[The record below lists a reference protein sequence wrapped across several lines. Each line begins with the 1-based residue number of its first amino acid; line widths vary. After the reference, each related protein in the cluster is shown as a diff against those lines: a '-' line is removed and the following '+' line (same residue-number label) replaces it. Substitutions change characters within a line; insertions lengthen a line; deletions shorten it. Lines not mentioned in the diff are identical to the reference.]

1 MDSFIERCHAYR
13 IQAEEYRNDCI
24 EGVWIRI
31 YVSGLMHLFHGS
43 CRFYFPHTEFHSQ
56 LETLMSLL
64 VTVPPLVFTGVR
76 LQHRDQA
83 SRAREERRKQHQ
95 EEMERSSREKVRKL
109 LLRH

>member
-1 MDSFIERCHAYR
+1 
-13 IQAEEYRNDCI
+13 
-24 EGVWIRI
+24 
-31 YVSGLMHLFHGS
+31 
-43 CRFYFPHTEFHSQ
+43 
-56 LETLMSLL
+56 MSLL